1 MYIVAKVDD
10 LNIVVGL
17 GDDLTHANDVANM
30 FKNNVKYVKSG
41 WSNAELK
48 EATATVVLADEVS
61 FESSGSDNKVV
72 ITIAKDAPIGAV
84 QATTEAFVDIAKLKE
99 SHAKQLEQFRKEL
112 QLAQSKNVTLQ
123 EEVNILTDKLFQ
135 GEENV

>member
-41 WSNAELK
+41 WGNAELK

-99 SHAKQLEQFRKEL
+99 SHAKQLDQFRKEL

-123 EEVNILTDKLFQ
+123 EEVNILTDKLSQ